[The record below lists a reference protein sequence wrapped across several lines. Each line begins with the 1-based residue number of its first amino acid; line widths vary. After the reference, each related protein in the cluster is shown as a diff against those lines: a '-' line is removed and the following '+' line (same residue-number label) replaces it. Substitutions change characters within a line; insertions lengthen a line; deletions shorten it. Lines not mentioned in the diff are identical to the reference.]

1 MMPQMLT
8 FYVNGQPVAQPRHR
22 IASRGR
28 FATAYIPRSH
38 AIHAWKW
45 AVEEAAREQAERV
58 GWVPVKGEPL
68 SVVMQFYFRQSRSN
82 KTRHHV
88 QRPDLD
94 NLAKAVL
101 DALHG
106 IVFLDDAC
114 VVGLRLEKEWASQSG
129 LSVEVQN

>member
-1 MMPQMLT
+1 MPQILT
-8 FYVNGQPVAQPRHR
+8 FWVNGQPVAQPRHR

-28 FATAYIPRSH
+28 FATAYIPRGH

>member
-1 MMPQMLT
+1 MPTKLS
-8 FYVNGQPVAQPRHR
+8 FRVDGEPVAQPRHR

-28 FATAYIPRSH
+28 FATAYIPKDH
-38 AIHAWKW
+38 AIHGWKF
-45 AVEEAAREQAERV
+45 AIEEAARHETERI

-68 SVVMQFYFRQSRSN
+68 AVVMRFYFKQPRSN

-106 IVFLDDAC
+106 IAYLDDA
-114 VVGLRLEKEWASQSG
+114 VVDEMRLSKTWGEPG
-129 LSVEVQN
+129 VFVEAWY

>member
-1 MMPQMLT
+1 MPQMLT
-8 FYVNGQPVAQPRHR
+8 FYVNGEPVAQPRHR
-22 IASRGR
+22 IATRGK
-28 FATAYIPRSH
+28 FSTAYIPKGH
-38 AIHAWKW
+38 AIHGWKY
-45 AVEEAAREQAERV
+45 AVEEAAREQAERI

-68 SVVMQFYFRQSRSN
+68 AVVMRFYFRQPKSN

-106 IVFLDDAC
+106 IAFLDDAC
-114 VVGLRLEKEWASQSG
+114 VVGLRLQKEWASQSG
-129 LSVEVQN
+129 LEVEVRN

>member
-1 MMPQMLT
+1 MPQMLT

-28 FATAYIPRSH
+28 FSTAYIPRGH
-38 AIHAWKW
+38 AIHAWKY
-45 AVEEAAREQAERV
+45 AIAEAAREQAERI
-58 GWVPVKGEPL
+58 GWVPVKNEPL
-68 SVVMQFYFRQSRSN
+68 VVLMQFYFRQSRSN

>member
-1 MMPQMLT
+1 MPQILT
-8 FYVNGQPVAQPRHR
+8 FWVNGQPVAQPRHR

-28 FATAYIPRSH
+28 YATAYIPKGH
-38 AIHAWKW
+38 AIHAWKY
-45 AVEEAAREQAERV
+45 AIAEAAREQAERI
-58 GWVPVKGEPL
+58 GWVPVKNEPL
-68 SVVMQFYFRQSRSN
+68 VVLMQFYFKQSRSN

>member
-1 MMPQMLT
+1 MPQMLT

-28 FATAYIPRSH
+28 FSTAYIPRSH

-114 VVGLRLEKEWASQSG
+114 VVGLRLQKEWASQSG
-129 LSVEVQN
+129 LLVEVRN

>member
-1 MMPQMLT
+1 MPQMLT

>member
-1 MMPQMLT
+1 MPQMLT
-8 FYVNGQPVAQPRHR
+8 FYVNGEPVAQPRHR

-28 FATAYIPRSH
+28 FATAYIPKGH
-38 AIHAWKW
+38 AIHAWKY
-45 AVEEAAREQAERV
+45 AIEEAAREQAERI
-58 GWVPVKGEPL
+58 GWVPVKNEPL
-68 SVVMQFYFRQSRSN
+68 VVLMQFYFKQPRSN

-106 IVFLDDAC
+106 IAYFDDSVVDEMKLSKTWGEPGVF
-114 VVGLRLEKEWASQSG
+114 
-129 LSVEVQN
+129 VEVHY

>member
-1 MMPQMLT
+1 MPTKLA
-8 FYVNGQPVAQPRHR
+8 FRVDGEPVAQPRHR
-22 IASRGR
+22 IAARGR
-28 FATAYIPRSH
+28 YAKAYIPRDH

-45 AVEEAAREQAERV
+45 AIEEAAREQAERI
-58 GWVPVKGEPL
+58 GWVPVKNEPL
-68 SVVMQFYFRQSRSN
+68 VVLMQFYFKQPRSN

-106 IVFLDDAC
+106 IAFLDDAC
-114 VVGLRLEKEWASQSG
+114 VVGLRLQKEWASQSG
-129 LSVEVQN
+129 LEVEVRN

>member
-1 MMPQMLT
+1 MMSTTLS
-8 FYVNGQPVAQPRHR
+8 FRVDGEPVPQPRHR

-28 FATAYIPRSH
+28 FSTAYIPKKH

-45 AVEEAAREQAERV
+45 AIEEAAREEAERV
-58 GWVPVKGEPL
+58 GWEPL
-68 SVVMQFYFRQSRSN
+68 KGVALRVWMVFSFQQPKSN
-82 KTRHHV
+82 KTQWHI

-106 IVFLDDAC
+106 IAFPDDA
-114 VVGLRLEKEWASQSG
+114 VVDEIKLRKQWHKQPGLW
-129 LSVEVQN
+129 VEVSR

>member
-1 MMPQMLT
+1 MPQMLT
-8 FYVNGQPVAQPRHR
+8 FWVNGEPVAQPRHR

-28 FATAYIPRSH
+28 YATAYIPKGH
-38 AIHAWKW
+38 AIHAWKY
-45 AVEEAAREQAERV
+45 AIEEAAREQAERV

-68 SVVMQFYFRQSRSN
+68 SVVMHFYFRQSRSN

>member
-1 MMPQMLT
+1 MPQMLT
-8 FYVNGQPVAQPRHR
+8 FRVDGEPVAQPRHR

-28 FATAYIPRSH
+28 FATAYIPKGH

-45 AVEEAAREQAERV
+45 AIEEAAREEAERV
-58 GWVPVKGEPL
+58 GWVPVKGVAL
-68 SVVMQFYFRQSRSN
+68 SVSMVFSFEQPKSN
-82 KTRHHV
+82 TTQWHT

-106 IVFLDDAC
+106 IAFLDDA
-114 VVGLRLEKEWASQSG
+114 VVDEMKLRKQWRDKPGLW
-129 LSVEVQN
+129 VEVGS

>member
-1 MMPQMLT
+1 MPQMLT

-28 FATAYIPRSH
+28 FSTAYIPRGH

-68 SVVMQFYFRQSRSN
+68 SVVMHFYFRQSRSN

>member
-1 MMPQMLT
+1 MPQMLT

-68 SVVMQFYFRQSRSN
+68 SVVMQFYFRQPKSNRSP
-82 KTRHHV
+82 HHV
-88 QRPDLD
+88 QRPDMD

-106 IVFLDDAC
+106 IAFLDDAC
-114 VVGLRLEKEWASQSG
+114 VVGLRLQKEWASQSG
-129 LSVEVQN
+129 LLVEVRN

>member
-68 SVVMQFYFRQSRSN
+68 SVVMHFYFRQSRSN

>member
-1 MMPQMLT
+1 MSQMLT
-8 FYVNGQPVAQPRHR
+8 FYVNGEPIAQPRHR

-28 FATAYIPRSH
+28 FATAYIPKGH
-38 AIHAWKW
+38 AIHAWKY
-45 AVEEAAREQAERV
+45 AIEEAAREQAERI
-58 GWVPVKGEPL
+58 GWVPVKNEPL
-68 SVVMQFYFRQSRSN
+68 VVLMQFYFKQPRSN

-106 IVFLDDAC
+106 IAFLDDAC
-114 VVGLRLEKEWASQSG
+114 VVDLRLRKEWASQSG
-129 LSVEVQN
+129 LEVEVRN

>member
-1 MMPQMLT
+1 MPTKLA
-8 FYVNGQPVAQPRHR
+8 FRVEGEPVAQPRHR

-28 FATAYIPRSH
+28 FATAYIAKSH

-45 AVEEAAREQAERV
+45 AIEEEARREAERI
-58 GWVPVKGEPL
+58 GWVPVKNEPL
-68 SVVMQFYFRQSRSN
+68 GISMSFQFSRPKSN
-82 KTRHHV
+82 KTEWHT

-106 IVFLDDAC
+106 IAFFDDSA
-114 VVGLRLEKEWASQSG
+114 VLSLGLRKGWGHPSVF
-129 LSVEVQN
+129 VEVFR

>member
-1 MMPQMLT
+1 MSQMLA
-8 FYVNGQPVAQPRHR
+8 FRVHGEPVAQPRHR

-28 FATAYIPRSH
+28 FATAYIPKSH

-45 AVEEAAREQAERV
+45 SIEEAAREEAERV
-58 GWVPVKGEPL
+58 GWVPVKNQPL
-68 SVVMQFYFRQSRSN
+68 AISMWFQFSRSRSN
-82 KTRHHV
+82 KTEWHT

-106 IVFLDDAC
+106 ILFLDDSA
-114 VVGLRLEKEWASQSG
+114 VDNLRLRKGWG
-129 LSVEVQN
+129 HPCLVVEVLR